1 MASLQTDIIDG
12 NPVVLKVDDFMLPSP
27 MPLKDWTESNQKF
40 TALLR
45 KMVVDSFKAQDS
57 FKEAIADSEVL
68 TIISKTMGKEILGKL
83 EQEMGFKLQ
92 TVATSD
98 AWEYEEVPQEEAVGV
113 VEMND
118 PLRILIVKYAID
130 WLSSTIPRS
139 TKILDRRT
147 LSVLPKLAVNN
158 LRTYVEKQF
167 PNLLDEEVEVKTP
180 TVGRYMVSPG
190 SIPDFYLQNVR
201 DILLQEGWIVAV
213 AGKSTSNDILLP
225 PGAGVKNCHFLPK
238 DGSKDHPYWVN

>member
-1 MASLQTDIIDG
+1 MTSLTTDIIDG
-12 NPVVLKVDDFMLPSP
+12 NPVVLKVDNVVLPSP
-27 MPLKDWTESNQKF
+27 MSLKDWTESNQVF

-68 TIISKTMGKEILGKL
+68 TIISKTIGKEILGKL

-98 AWEYEEVPQEEAVGV
+98 AWEYEEALREEAVGV
-113 VEMND
+113 VEIND
-118 PLRILIVKYAID
+118 PIRILIVQSAMN
-130 WLSSTIPRS
+130 WLSYTIPRS
-139 TKILDRRT
+139 TKIPDRRT
-147 LSVLPKLAVNN
+147 LSVLPKLTVG
-158 LRTYVEKQF
+158 K
-167 PNLLDEEVEVKTP
+167 LLNHLETLLPELSEELEVKIP
-180 TVGRYMVSPG
+180 KVGRFIVNPG
-190 SIPDFYLQNVR
+190 QIPDFYLQNVR

-213 AGKSTSNDILLP
+213 GVKNPHDDILLP

-238 DGSKDHPYWVN
+238 DGSKDHPYWIN

>member
-12 NPVVLKVDDFMLPSP
+12 NHVVLKVDDIVLPSP
-27 MPLKDWTESNQKF
+27 MSLKDWTESNQVF

-57 FKEAIADSEVL
+57 FKEATADSEVL

-98 AWEYEEVPQEEAVGV
+98 AWEYEEVPREEAVGV
-113 VEMND
+113 VELND
-118 PLRILIVKYAID
+118 PIRILVVKYAMD

-139 TKILDRRT
+139 TKILDRRK
-147 LSVLPKLAVNN
+147 LSLLPKLAVKN
-158 LRTYVEKQF
+158 LRTYVEERF
-167 PNLLDEEVEVKTP
+167 PDLLEEELEVKTP
-180 TVGRYMVSPG
+180 TVGRFMVSAGPM
-190 SIPDFYLQNVR
+190 PNFYLQNVR

-213 AGKSTSNDILLP
+213 AGKSTSDDILLP